1 MLCVCSSGSGRI
13 FIYDEHNQVTQ
24 IVLGTT
30 NVCEFACLLGILSF
44 HQFSLAISN
53 SKQLSVDL
61 NGSDFGLFYLTEL
74 KFNGN

>member
-30 NVCEFACLLGILSF
+30 NVCV
-44 HQFSLAISN
+44 SLHVYWVSYRFTNFRWLYPIRS
-53 SKQLSVDL
+53 S
-61 NGSDFGLFYLTEL
+61 
-74 KFNGN
+74 